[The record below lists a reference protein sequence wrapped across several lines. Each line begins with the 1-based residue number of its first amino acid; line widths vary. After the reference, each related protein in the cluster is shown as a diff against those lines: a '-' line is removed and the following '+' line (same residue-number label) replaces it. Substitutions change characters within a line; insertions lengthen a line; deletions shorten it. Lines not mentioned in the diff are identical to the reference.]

1 MAEINVSAGKVPVWY
16 YATGAGAVYVAYT
29 FYKRLSGPK
38 TVAAAP
44 VASTTTPVVAAGSYG
59 TDYTGAIA
67 NLQTSVDQLNKNA
80 TTPGATAP
88 KFSGA
93 ITATAANQILAGAG
107 YQPDTKQAQ
116 KQFTPISSN
125 SKIYLLVSDLLQA
138 VTVGG
143 NSLYYEPNPGQ
154 FSLIPGASVNNL
166 AAGTPIYRQ
175 VG

>member
-1 MAEINVSAGKVPVWY
+1 MAEINVSPGKVPVWY
-16 YATGAGAVYVAYT
+16 YPAGAAAVYVAYT

-38 TVAAAP
+38 TVAPAP
-44 VASTTTPVVAAGSYG
+44 AASTSTPVVAAGSYG
-59 TDYTGAIA
+59 TDYTGAIE
-67 NLQTSVDQLNKNA
+67 NLQNSINQLNQNA

-88 KFSGA
+88 KFAGA
-93 ITATAANQILAGAG
+93 ITATAANQILSGAG

-125 SKIYLLVSDLLQA
+125 SKTYLLVSDLLQA

-143 NSLYYEPNPGQ
+143 NALYYEPNPGQ
-154 FSLIPGASVNNL
+154 FALLPGGSVNNL

-175 VG
+175 F